1 VQLARAVDDG
11 RSVGAALRHLDGH
24 GSEPGAATV
33 AEALA
38 RFLVA
43 RCDSHHAGWRVV
55 RQVVVDSAADA
66 PWEKCA
72 RRAVPFVADDLL
84 TLSGE
89 GGRTQLTRAQHL
101 AAQRRAEQIAGHVDQ
116 AAVLADLGLEHSP
129 VSTERWRSALSSAVR
144 ARSREQVASAVDGS
158 IRA

>member
-1 VQLARAVDDG
+1 M
-11 RSVGAALRHLDGH
+11 
-24 GSEPGAATV
+24 

-55 RQVVVDSAADA
+55 RQVVVDSPADA

-72 RRAVPFVADDLL
+72 RRAVPLVAGDLL
-84 TLSGE
+84 SLSGD
-89 GGRTQLTRAQHL
+89 GVRTQLTRAQHI

-116 AAVLADLGLEHSP
+116 AALLADLGLKHPP
-129 VSTERWRSALSSAVR
+129 VTTERWRSALSSAVR
-144 ARSREQVASAVDGS
+144 ARSREQVVSAVDSS